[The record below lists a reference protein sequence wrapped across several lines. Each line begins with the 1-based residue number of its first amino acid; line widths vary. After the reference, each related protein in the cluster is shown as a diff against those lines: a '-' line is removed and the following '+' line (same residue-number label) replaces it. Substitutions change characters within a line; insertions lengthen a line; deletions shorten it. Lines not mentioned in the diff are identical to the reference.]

1 MIHVG
6 FAIYDK
12 DGRYSKFT
20 GTAMLSMF
28 ENTHAEVIVHL
39 LHDNTLTQDN
49 LDKFAYIAKSYG
61 QTIKFYNVEEL
72 CAEEIKNIEE
82 LFKNFPQ
89 YEKFT
94 IGASYKLLIPQS
106 IPDDIEKIIYLDSDT
121 IINLDVSEL
130 WNIDLENKPLAAVA
144 ENNLIQ
150 DGNYT
155 EYTKNIFYDGI
166 KKIFPM
172 CEYGWV
178 NPEDYFNNGI
188 LIFNL
193 KRFHE
198 NEKENLS
205 DGIKF
210 LAENFKSQCF
220 DQDIFNYCFSKNYL
234 RLPKKYNVSVM
245 ENRATKRRQIE
256 NRILHYIHNSL
267 NIDMQDIFN
276 DIWFS
281 YFVKTPWFTKGTIA
295 HLDEGFKQIIDQ
307 NQSSSKIFALR
318 MTSIV
323 AGKERAFF
331 ASPQI
336 IESVKKAF
344 FVHADEEIILLE
356 NHSSFKLLVD
366 SMRNS
371 LSKKIFFIF
380 FFEGYQQLKS
390 FLTDSGFVE
399 ERDFINAAI
408 FLSTSNGV
416 QLDTYQLIKAM

>member
-1 MIHVG
+1 MIHVC

-12 DGRYSKFT
+12 NGRYSKFT
-20 GTAMLSMF
+20 GTSMLSMF
-28 ENTHAEVIVHL
+28 ENSHAEVTVHL

-49 LDKFAYIAKSYG
+49 RDKFSCIAKSYG
-61 QTIKFYNVEEL
+61 QIIKFYNVEEI
-72 CAEEIKNIEE
+72 CAAEIKNIEE
-82 LFKNFPQ
+82 LFKNYPQ
-89 YEKFT
+89 YDKFT
-94 IGASYKLLIPQS
+94 IGASYKLLIPQA
-106 IPDDIEKIIYLDSDT
+106 IPESIEKIIYLDSDT
-121 IINLDVSEL
+121 IINLDVIEL

-155 EYTKNIFYDGI
+155 EYAKNIFYDEI

-178 NPEDYFNNGI
+178 NPDDYFNNGI

-193 KRFHE
+193 KRLRE
-198 NEKENLS
+198 NEKESLS

-220 DQDIFNYCFSKNYL
+220 DQDIFNYCFSKNYFK
-234 RLPKKYNVSVM
+234 LPKKYNVSVM
-245 ENRATKRRQIE
+245 ENRAMKRRNVE
-256 NRILHYIHNSL
+256 NRILHYIHSSL
-267 NIDMQDIFN
+267 NTDMQDIFN

-281 YFVKTPWFTKGTIA
+281 YFVKTSWFTKDTIA
-295 HLDEGFKQIIDQ
+295 HLDEGFRQITKQ
-307 NQSSSKIFALR
+307 NQSASKIFALK

-323 AGKERAFF
+323 AGKERVFF
-331 ASPQI
+331 APPQI
-336 IESVKKAF
+336 IDSVKKVF
-344 FVHADEEIILLE
+344 FVRADEEIILLE
-356 NHSSFKLLVD
+356 NHSSFKLLID
-366 SMRNS
+366 SMKNS
-371 LSKKIFFIF
+371 IGKKIFFIF

-390 FLTDSGFVE
+390 LLTDSGFVE

-408 FLSTSNGV
+408 FLSDSNGV